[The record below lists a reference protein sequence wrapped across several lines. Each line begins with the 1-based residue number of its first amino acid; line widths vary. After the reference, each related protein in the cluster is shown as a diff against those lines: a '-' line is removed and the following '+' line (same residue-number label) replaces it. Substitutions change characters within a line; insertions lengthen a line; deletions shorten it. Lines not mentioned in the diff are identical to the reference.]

1 LDIREE
7 ILNSFQDALVMRHS
21 VKKETIT
28 DDTVLLES
36 GLDSLGFAT
45 LVALLEEKLDYDP
58 FTLMEDPIYPVTF
71 GEFVA
76 VYERCKDSATQ
87 SA

>member
-1 LDIREE
+1 MDIREK
-7 ILNSFQDALVMRHS
+7 ILDSFQEALVIRNA
-21 VKKETIT
+21 VKKGTIT

-58 FTLMEDPIYPVTF
+58 FTLMDEPIYPVTF

-76 VYERCKDSATQ
+76 VYEKCKGYAEQ
-87 SA
+87 SV